1 MPTDFNLHLSCLLR
15 QGEGQLLGDLMV
27 LLRAVGAC
35 EYAGCT
41 QDFCRKNGLR
51 FKAML
56 EVRKLRQQLTNAG
69 MLALRLYVKI
79 IIIKILCSLKVN
91 TVCPDAGVSI
101 DPHMPPPSDKQ
112 VHQNNY

>member
-1 MPTDFNLHLSCLLR
+1 ML
-15 QGEGQLLGDLMV
+15 QGEGLLLGDLMV

-51 FKAML
+51 LKAML

-69 MLALRLYVKI
+69 VICCTLY
-79 IIIKILCSLKVN
+79 N
-91 TVCPDAGVSI
+91 
-101 DPHMPPPSDKQ
+101 M
-112 VHQNNY
+112 